1 MEAGHGGSES
11 YYPVS
16 GKARQVFSSATGG
29 LGNCRDGSLSFMS
42 RGSQFFLQVRSL
54 SRDSSYGHSESLDR
68 ISQSI
73 NQSYWLRH
81 DATSRW

>member
-1 MEAGHGGSES
+1 ME
-11 YYPVS
+11 VV
-16 GKARQVFSSATGG
+16 KATIRFLEKTGRFSSATGG

-42 RGSQFFLQVRSL
+42 RGSQFLLQVRSL
-54 SRDSSYGHSESLDR
+54 SMDSSYGHRESLDR

-81 DATSRW
+81 DAPSRW